1 MNEEQ
6 GNLRA
11 KIVIGILAILALF
24 PIFIAISMWLVWIAP
39 QGASF

>member
-6 GNLRA
+6 AKLRA
-11 KIVIGILAILALF
+11 KVVIGIIAILALF
-24 PIFIAISMWLVWIAP
+24 PLFIAISMWLVWLAP